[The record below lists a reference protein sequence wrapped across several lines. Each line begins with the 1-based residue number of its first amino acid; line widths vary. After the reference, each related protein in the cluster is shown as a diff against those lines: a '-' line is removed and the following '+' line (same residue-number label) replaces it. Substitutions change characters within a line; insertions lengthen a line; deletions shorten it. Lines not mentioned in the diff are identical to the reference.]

1 VSDQS
6 VIYPIEVPYGVLGV
20 DPDLIINVMAWNA
33 IGDGTTPDSEAI
45 QEAANQLPDGGGV
58 LYFPPGR
65 TFLINST
72 IFLPYGTKIWAY
84 GATFTAAP
92 VSTWV
97 SPQYFGIYIAFTTPT
112 FGEDGIMHDGDY
124 GLFGAKF
131 DFASTGEVS
140 PWSMWYIRNS
150 IVRDCHF
157 IGGQTQCQH
166 VRSENT
172 TISHCTFEG
181 WQNAACDHFDS
192 PINVRVSFCYF
203 HAKQLNVGYGSQT
216 VTFNAVPVVDR
227 PQGGIADG
235 FILEG
240 CEFDSDKPDST
251 PNQIEP
257 LGEPGTAR
265 NVLIV
270 NNIFRNQYLVCRGD
284 CQNYVIANNIFYDI
298 TDKQAIQV
306 ALRVALGDT
315 PDNIVIT
322 NNVVVNP
329 SGVTASGIIQ
339 CDATNWSMTFNR
351 VTGTAMGASPSF
363 YATVSQGTF
372 FGNTYEN
379 GVANI
384 PLFDVGTIGFNVS
397 NNNNIGLYDASG
409 SRARW
414 RVQSNDNMIMS
425 GSGSAGAERIFM
437 ALQMRSDTS
446 ELTFPLPALTQ
457 GVWRTTP
464 SAGIAATGTV
474 IGTAA
479 SLTSNINRVTSCT
492 AGVNDGVI
500 LIASTGREQTVIN
513 ETAAILKVYPNN
525 SGSATIDGGG
535 VGIPATI
542 AANSA
547 KTFVQVTT
555 NNFRT
560 I

>member
-45 QEAANQLPDGGGV
+45 QDAANQLPDGGGV

-84 GATFTAAP
+84 GATFTTVANAQ
-92 VSTWV
+92 WI
-97 SPQYFGIYIAFTTPT
+97 SPTYFGIHICFTSPT
-112 FGEDGIMHDGDY
+112 FGEDGVMHDGDY
-124 GLFGAKF
+124 GLYGAKF
-131 DFASTGEVS
+131 DFSANGEVS
-140 PWSMWYIRNS
+140 QWSMWYIRNS

-192 PINVRVSFCYF
+192 PQNVRVAFCYF
-203 HAKQLNVGYGSQT
+203 YARQIGVGFGSQS

-235 FILEG
+235 FVMEG
-240 CEFDSDKPDST
+240 CEFDSDKPTST

-284 CQNYVIANNIFYDI
+284 CQNYTIANNIFYNV
-298 TDKQAIQV
+298 TDTQAIV
-306 ALRVALGDT
+306 VGLRVALGDT
-315 PDNIVIT
+315 PNNITIT
-322 NNVVVNP
+322 NNQVINP
-329 SGVTASGIIQ
+329 TGTTSSGIIQ

-351 VTGTAMGASPSF
+351 VVGAGMGASSSF
-363 YATVSQGTF
+363 DATVSQGVF
-372 FGNTYEN
+372 FGNQYEN
-379 GVANI
+379 GVANVSS
-384 PLFDVGTIGFNVS
+384 FDVGTIGFNVV
-397 NNNNIGLYDASG
+397 NNNNIGWYDTAG
-409 SRARW
+409 SRARI
-414 RVQSNDNMIMS
+414 RVQSDNNMVMS
-425 GSGSAGAERIFM
+425 GSSSTGTERIIM
-437 ALQMRSDTS
+437 ALGMRSDVS
-446 ELTFPLPALTQ
+446 EVTWPLPMIYQ
-457 GVWRTTP
+457 GILRSTP

-525 SGSATIDGGG
+525 SGAATIDGGG